1 MPPGCGEIAS
11 LGVSM
16 PDPPTI
22 GIVVAMEQEVA
33 ILRERYFDARP
44 SRNGLCP
51 IYQARINGTPV
62 VLAHSG
68 IGKVNAAI
76 AASELV
82 LAYRPSALLVSG
94 LAGSLSEDL
103 SAGDMVVATGA
114 IQHDFDLTPLVSS
127 RGRLPGSRSAE
138 TPASPRLVD
147 LATEAAAKVAAQ
159 IAFARDGGVAPRFL
173 RGAVA
178 SGDALISS
186 ASRKHEILS
195 HFPGALCVDMETAAV
210 AQVAS
215 AAGCEWASVRVVS
228 DNADESFDASEVL
241 AFVGEEGAE
250 SISAL
255 LVSLCG
261 L

>member
-1 MPPGCGEIAS
+1 
-11 LGVSM
+11 
-16 PDPPTI
+16 
-22 GIVVAMEQEVA
+22 MEQEVA
-33 ILRERYFDARP
+33 ILRDRYFDRPP
-44 SRNGLCP
+44 SRDGFCP
-51 IYQARINGTPV
+51 TYQARINGTPV

-82 LAYRPSALLVSG
+82 LRHRPAALLVSG
-94 LAGSLSEDL
+94 LAGALSEEL

-114 IQHDFDLTPLVSS
+114 LQHDFDLTPLVPG

-138 TPASPRLVD
+138 FPASPRLVE
-147 LATEAAAKVAAQ
+147 AAAEAAAKVAADV
-159 IAFARDGGVAPRFL
+159 ALRRSGGAVPRFL

-178 SGDALISS
+178 TGDALISS
-186 ASRKHEILS
+186 EIRKREILS

-228 DNADESFDASEVL
+228 DNADESFDSAEVL
-241 AFVGEEGAE
+241 AFAGEEGAE
-250 SISAL
+250 SISVL